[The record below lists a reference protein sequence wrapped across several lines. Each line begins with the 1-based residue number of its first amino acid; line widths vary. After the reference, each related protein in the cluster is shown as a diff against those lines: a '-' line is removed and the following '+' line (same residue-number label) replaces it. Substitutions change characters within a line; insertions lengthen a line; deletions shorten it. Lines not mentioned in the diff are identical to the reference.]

1 MRTHGWSGATPKSDD
16 EAVDRIL
23 SAARTVV
30 DERGDDFN
38 IAEVAR
44 LLGVTRQTVYRY
56 FSRAD
61 ELLAATAIRAAD
73 DYLAELTEH
82 LAGEVRPAQA
92 VIEAVAYT
100 LETLPRQPH
109 LSVLLAPSQR
119 GRYSAG
125 ITSDTARS
133 FGQMMLSRLDIDWQA
148 AGFDELALDELVEF
162 VLRLI
167 QSFVI
172 DPGDPPRNASDLRRY
187 LERWLG
193 PALMNPPRER

>member
-23 SAARTVV
+23 TAARTVV

-73 DYLAELTEH
+73 DYLAELAEH
-82 LAGEVRPAQA
+82 LVGEVRPAQA

-109 LSVLLAPSQR
+109 LSVLLAPSQQ
-119 GRYSAG
+119 GKYSAG
-125 ITSDTARS
+125 ITSDTARG

-148 AGFDELALDELVEF
+148 AGFDERALDELVEF

-172 DPGDPPRNASDLRRY
+172 DPGSPPRNAEDLRSY

-193 PALMNPPRER
+193 PALMYPRP